1 MRAFDNSQLN
11 VLIDTFGEPLTL
23 VGGSTAFNVI
33 FESQT
38 VAIDTAEG
46 FIETQ
51 ETYLTTKKGLIDYS
65 STFTYLGKIQEVY
78 NIIDDLSG
86 VINVY
91 FRESE

>member
-1 MRAFDNSQLN
+1 MRAFNTSQVN
-11 VLIDTFGEPLTL
+11 ALIDTFGEPLIL

-38 VAIDTAEG
+38 VAIDTPEG

-51 ETYLTTKKGLIDYS
+51 ETYLTTKKGQMDYS
-65 STFTYLGKIQEVY
+65 STFMYQGKLQEVY

-91 FRESE
+91 FRESQ

>member
-1 MRAFDNSQLN
+1 MRAFSNSQLN
-11 VLIDTFGEPLTL
+11 ALIDTFGEPLIL

-38 VAIDTAEG
+38 VAIDTTEG

-51 ETYLTTKKGLIDYS
+51 ETYLTTKKGQMDYS
-65 STFTYLGKIQEVY
+65 STFTYNGKIQEVF

-86 VINVY
+86 IINVY
-91 FRESE
+91 FRESQ